1 MTTKM
6 KNAAYTQT
14 LRNLLEN
21 VNGSTFISLDT
32 ITPVKLTGGKSNP
45 LQGRVTK
52 KTTGSNV
59 MVFQNKKGSNSYS
72 NMVNRRLEREGKI
85 PTFEVG
91 PRTWG
96 TRIPETPFIQHN
108 DELYLEMI
116 FLNSGKSEYLLDGK
130 TFSDEI
136 EGLISEDVSAI
147 GDGIWAAQTDQKEV
161 HIEII
166 CPPSSSDTVTQHL
179 FINLIGKLH
188 D

>member
-14 LRNLLEN
+14 LRNLMEN

-72 NMVNRRLEREGKI
+72 NMVNRRLEKEGKI

-96 TRIPETPFIQHN
+96 TRIPETPFVQYK
-108 DELYLEMI
+108 DSEYLEAI
-116 FLNSGKSEYLLDGK
+116 FLKSGKSEYLVDGSP
-130 TFSDEI
+130 FDGEI
-136 EGLISEDVSAI
+136 EGLPVKELPDGSQGGLSNKVVIRTINIEHIQSVTISH
-147 GDGIWAAQTDQKEV
+147 T
-161 HIEII
+161 
-166 CPPSSSDTVTQHL
+166 
-179 FINLIGKLH
+179 KLTRA
-188 D
+188 

>member
-6 KNAAYTQT
+6 KNTAYTQT

-52 KTTGSNV
+52 KVTGSNV

-72 NMVNRRLEREGKI
+72 NMVNRRLEKEGKI

-96 TRIPETPFIQHN
+96 TRIPETPFIQHEEN
-108 DELYLEMI
+108 LYLEVI
-116 FLNSGKSEYLLDGK
+116 FLNSGKSEYLVDGK
-130 TFSDEI
+130 EYSDEI
-136 EGLISEDVSAI
+136 EGLPVKKVSEESQ
-147 GDGIWAAQTDQKEV
+147 DGLSNKVVIRTIKVDNIQAVTINHVRAAQA
-161 HIEII
+161 
-166 CPPSSSDTVTQHL
+166 
-179 FINLIGKLH
+179 
-188 D
+188 